1 MTNLGIDRLLNIF
14 HEHNVMYWLDSG
26 TLLGLHRDGK
36 LISGDKDI
44 DISVLEDDRVLPL
57 IQKLQGVNLR
67 IKKYQG
73 KLTKIKIYGLNERV
87 VDISFFADTDKN
99 FYISTQ
105 FSINHSHILLK
116 IILVKKILIS
126 YLFKVKSLDYK
137 ILALLKVVR
146 LGYWLTP
153 KNLICVD
160 EFKKPNK
167 VKYNLPLKVDEYLT
181 YRYGDWSKKIS
192 NWSSTKD
199 DKGLYFF

>member
-1 MTNLGIDRLLNIF
+1 M
-14 HEHNVMYWLDSG
+14 
-26 TLLGLHRDGK
+26 
-36 LISGDKDI
+36 
-44 DISVLEDDRVLPL
+44 
-57 IQKLQGVNLR
+57 
-67 IKKYQG
+67 
-73 KLTKIKIYGLNERV
+73 
-87 VDISFFADTDKN
+87 DTDKN

-116 IILVKKILIS
+116 ITLVKKILIS

-160 EFKKPNK
+160 ELKKLNK

>member
-1 MTNLGIDRLLNIF
+1 MINLGIDRLLNIF
-14 HEHNVMYWLDSG
+14 HEHNVIYWLDSG

-44 DISVLEDDRVLPL
+44 DISVLDDNRVLPL
-57 IQKLQGVNLR
+57 IQKLKDVNLR

-73 KLTKIKIYGLNERV
+73 KVEKIKIYSLNERV
-87 VDISFFADTDKN
+87 IDISFFVDTDKN

-116 IILVKKILIS
+116 ITLVKKILIS

-160 EFKKPNK
+160 ELKKLNK